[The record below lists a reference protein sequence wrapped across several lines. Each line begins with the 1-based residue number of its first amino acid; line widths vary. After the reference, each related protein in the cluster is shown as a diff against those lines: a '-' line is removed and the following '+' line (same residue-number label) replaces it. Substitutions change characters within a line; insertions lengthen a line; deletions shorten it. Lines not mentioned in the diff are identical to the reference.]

1 MFKILRSP
9 KNAENTMLMKTIKR
23 YLPLSILLLN
33 TIFCGAQNN
42 FKSIQKDFKKLSGSW
57 SGSLTYLD
65 YKSGKPYTMPAD
77 LEVKR
82 LGKNEQFLFSNI
94 YPNEKNANSTD
105 TISISKDGKFIGKEV
120 VKSRR
125 KLFTG
130 DIEIITEESGK
141 DGNDNKPATF
151 RHIYTL
157 GSSTYTNRKD
167 VQFTGE
173 TRWINRH
180 EYTYKKKSRG

>member
-1 MFKILRSP
+1 M
-9 KNAENTMLMKTIKR
+9 T
-23 YLPLSILLLN
+23 LSICLFIV
-33 TIFCGAQNN
+33 TIGIAQND
-42 FKSIQKDFKKLSGSW
+42 FHSIQKDFKKLSGSW
-57 SGSLTYLD
+57 RGSLTYLD

-77 LEVKR
+77 LEIKR
-82 LGKNEQFLFSNI
+82 LGKTDKFIFSNI
-94 YPNEKNANSTD
+94 YPNETNANSTD
-105 TISISKDGKFIGKEV
+105 TISISKDGKFVGKEI

-141 DGNDNKPATF
+141 DGNNNRPATL

-167 VQFTGE
+167 VQFSGE
-173 TRWINRH
+173 TKWINRH
-180 EYTYKKKSRG
+180 EYSYKKKFSKDRFH